1 MAITCQKNLFP
12 FVFVESDVVSAF
24 GQYATCH
31 LIPDKTNYPMLTATT
46 VLLLSYFQFIA
57 LVFVLAWRDTIFT
70 VGVSSVYPP
79 RQILVF
85 FGQRALFLTTFPPR
99 KSTKTFFLTGWGTIC
114 DRGEE
119 DGRHTYDNIF
129 K

>member
-31 LIPDKTNYPMLTATT
+31 LIPDKTNHPMLTATT

-70 VGVSSVYPP
+70 VGVSSVSPLP
-79 RQILVF
+79 SNFSFFRTEGPVF
-85 FGQRALFLTTFPPR
+85 DHISAQ
-99 KSTKTFFLTGWGTIC
+99 KINENFFLTGRTIF
-114 DRGEE
+114 DRGR
-119 DGRHTYDNIF
+119 GGLQTHLR
-129 K
+129 